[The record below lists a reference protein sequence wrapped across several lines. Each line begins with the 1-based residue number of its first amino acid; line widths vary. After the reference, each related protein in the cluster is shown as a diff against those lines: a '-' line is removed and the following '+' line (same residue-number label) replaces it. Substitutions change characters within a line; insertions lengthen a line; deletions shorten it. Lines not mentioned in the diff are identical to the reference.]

1 MQIAKKH
8 HVVPERGRRD
18 PLFMQVRCVHDDA
31 FTYTISCLHQN
42 PVTIT
47 CITTEPSSCADVE
60 GYGTLVFTTHEAHGS
75 QTIGRSNKDSCMPTF
90 SVATRRDFMTTLG
103 RSAVGAATA
112 SLRFSDPHVG
122 GAAVKKRSPI
132 VDTHMHVWA
141 ADLKKYPFQHPF
153 DKAVKPPKI
162 AATVEL
168 LLEEMDQYGIDY
180 CVLVQTIYHGWD
192 NRYTVECVKKAP
204 KRFKGHGLVDPT
216 DPKVADKLEYWMRE
230 QGLAGMRI
238 NPIYYQK
245 DGKDEWLTSPT
256 HDALW
261 KKAAELGA
269 IFNYFIAETQLP
281 KLEIMLRRHPA
292 VNIVIDH
299 FAYVDLKTTSPENQA
314 KNLMALA
321 KYPQVHLKVS
331 ELSSSSPSRVYP
343 YKDTYDM
350 VKRVYHAF
358 GPDRLMWGTGY
369 PGATRAQAKREPIVE
384 ELDLIRK
391 EIPFFTAEDREKILG
406 ENAVRLWKFGPV

>member
-1 MQIAKKH
+1 M
-8 HVVPERGRRD
+8 RG
-18 PLFMQVRCVHDDA
+18 L
-31 FTYTISCLHQN
+31 S
-42 PVTIT
+42 
-47 CITTEPSSCADVE
+47 
-60 GYGTLVFTTHEAHGS
+60 
-75 QTIGRSNKDSCMPTF
+75 PTN
-90 SVATRRDFMTTLG
+90 RRDFIANLG
-103 RSAVGAATA
+103 RSAVAAATA
-112 SLRFSDPHVG
+112 SLGFSARAGD
-122 GAAVKKRSPI
+122 AAAQNQKSPI

-141 ADLKKYPFQHPF
+141 ADLQKYPFRHPF
-153 DKAVKPPKI
+153 IKDLKPPQI

-204 KRFKGHGLVDPT
+204 TRFKGHGLIDPT
-216 DPKVADKLEYWMRE
+216 DPKVADRLEYWMRE

-238 NPIYYQK
+238 NPIYYK
-245 DGKDEWLTSPT
+245 DGKDEWLTSPA

-261 KKAAELGA
+261 KRAAKLGA
-269 IFNYFIAETQLP
+269 VFNYFIAETQLP
-281 KLEIMLRRHPA
+281 KLEVMLRRHPD

-299 FAYVDLKTTSPENQA
+299 FAYSDLKTTPRESQA
-314 KNLMALA
+314 KNLLALA
-321 KYPQVHLKVS
+321 KYPRVHLKVS
-331 ELSSSSPSRVYP
+331 ELVSSSPSKVYP

-350 VKRVYHAF
+350 VKRVYDAF

-369 PGATRAQAKREPIVE
+369 PGATRAQANRESIVE

-406 ENAVRLWKFGPV
+406 RNAVRLWKFGAA